1 MEDQAKGLR
10 ELVKK
15 ERNAKNSKFI
25 TVASGKGGVGK
36 TNFSVNFAFTMAN
49 YFNKRVLLID
59 ADIGMANIHI
69 LLNSDPSK
77 NLKNLFNGESIEN
90 LILNIEGIDTI
101 LGFSGIDSLDDM
113 DEMSVSMLINSL
125 ESISYRY
132 DYVII
137 DTGAGID
144 EKIASFL
151 RASNKAYIITTP
163 EPTALMDAY
172 ALIKSIYN
180 IYGYNNFKTV
190 INMSKNREEAVDV
203 FNKLSL
209 SAKKFLGIE
218 LEMQGFLPI
227 TQNLKKCIKRKEL
240 LVKVLPND
248 PFSLEMKK
256 ICAKEANEPI
266 KETNSNFWEKVFD
279 FLGQKR
285 NR

>member
-15 ERNAKNSKFI
+15 ERNVKNSKFI

-49 YFNKRVLLID
+49 YFKKRVLLID

-77 NLKNLFNGESIEN
+77 NLKNLFNGE
-90 LILNIEGIDTI
+90 NIEDLIVKSEGFDTI

-113 DEMSVSMLINSL
+113 DEMSISMLINAL

-137 DTGAGID
+137 DTGAGIN

-151 RASNKAYIITTP
+151 RASSRAYIVTTP

-190 INMSKNREEAVDV
+190 INMSKNREEAINT
-203 FNKLSL
+203 FNKLKL
-209 SAKKFLGIE
+209 SANKFLGIE
-218 LEMQGFLPI
+218 LEMLGFLPI
-227 TQNLKKCIKRKEL
+227 TQNLKKCVKRKEL
-240 LVKVLPND
+240 IVKILPND
-248 PFSLEMKK
+248 PFSLEMRK
-256 ICAKEANEPI
+256 ICALEAQEPI
-266 KETNSNFWEKVFD
+266 KEINSNFWEKVFD
-279 FLGQKR
+279 FLGKKR
-285 NR
+285 KK